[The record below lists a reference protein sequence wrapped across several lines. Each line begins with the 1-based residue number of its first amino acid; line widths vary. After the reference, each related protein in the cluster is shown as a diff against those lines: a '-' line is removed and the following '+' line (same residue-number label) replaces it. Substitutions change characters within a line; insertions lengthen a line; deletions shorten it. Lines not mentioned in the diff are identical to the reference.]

1 MTKQRHSVTIP
12 TEVIHSKIYM
22 IRGYKVM
29 LDRDLADLYD
39 VETKYLKR
47 QVKRN
52 IDRFPKDF
60 MFEMTQKEFEN
71 WRSQFVTSNEDKMG
85 LRYAPYCFTE
95 HGVLMLSSVLNS
107 KRATEVNI
115 QIMRTFSKLREM
127 ILDTTEIKFEIEKIK
142 KKLDNHDKNIDLV
155 LNYLDKLI
163 EKQEN
168 PTPRKQIGYKK

>member
-1 MTKQRHSVTIP
+1 
-12 TEVIHSKIYM
+12 
-22 IRGYKVM
+22 
-29 LDRDLADLYD
+29 
-39 VETKYLKR
+39 
-47 QVKRN
+47 
-52 IDRFPKDF
+52 

-155 LNYLDKLI
+155 LHYLDELI

-168 PTPRKQIGYKK
+168 PAPRKQIGYKKQRKAQDLY